1 DWIAYIIFFTFAVMK
16 RKQKRA
22 ASSSTENQ
30 NNKSLSR
37 MLKRFNAFKDNFDFG
52 IFHYQ
57 KVEHEKLQII
67 YANIRV

>member
-1 DWIAYIIFFTFAVMK
+1 MK

-22 ASSSTENQ
+22 QSSSAMNQ
-30 NNKSLSR
+30 NNKSLLR
-37 MLKRFNAFKDNFDFG
+37 ILKRFNAMKDNFDFG
-52 IFHYQ
+52 IFHYL

>member
-1 DWIAYIIFFTFAVMK
+1 MK
-16 RKQKRA
+16 RKHKRA
-22 ASSSTENQ
+22 VFTTPENQ

-37 MLKRFNAFKDNFDFG
+37 IMKRFNALKDNFDFG
-52 IFHYQ
+52 IFHFS